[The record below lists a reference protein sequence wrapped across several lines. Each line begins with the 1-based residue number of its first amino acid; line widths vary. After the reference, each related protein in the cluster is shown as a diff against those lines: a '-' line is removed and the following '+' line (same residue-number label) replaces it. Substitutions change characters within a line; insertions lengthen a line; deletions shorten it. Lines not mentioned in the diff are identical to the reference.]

1 MAKNEAVEQARNF
14 FKGLNATQMVLIGS
28 ALALVLGGIIY
39 ILASSGSADSG
50 KAILYT
56 KLDQAEASKVVDY
69 LKENNIEYELRDNG
83 ETIAIDKAQLYETRL
98 SLAKEG
104 IPQTGMVGYEIFDKT
119 NLGMS
124 EFVQKVNYRRA
135 LEGEIARTIG
145 AMDEVEKVRVH
156 LVVPENALFEKDQK
170 QPTASVI
177 LRLKSGRSISKIN
190 VEGMQNLVASSVE
203 GMQTSHVTVIDQKGK
218 ILSQSPI
225 DDKSI
230 SGMSSKQHQ
239 TKIQVDDY
247 LTNKVQSM
255 LDGVLGAGN
264 SEVRINADLNFDQIT
279 SSSTK
284 FDPESQVVRSEQ
296 EIENI
301 DKSTENYLVSESEQ
315 YGLDFSDTTIEKPAT
330 NSEIGQKN
338 IVRNYEINKTVEEI
352 VKEVGNVKRLSVSVL
367 INHRLEPVKGTEGNK
382 QMQFMPRKQQE
393 MVYLTNII
401 KDAVGYD
408 QLRADSIS
416 VYNMLFDTQLLE
428 KQYEEMNVVPWYQ
441 QPENVKLLIFLAAM
455 ILIIFLIFRLLNT
468 KQVKERFR
476 IAFQLPEHVA
486 VDEEIMDEDEEAEEA
501 RIDLDFTDDEEL
513 MLLPAEL
520 PEQLLLESDR
530 FNRGDYDE
538 DSDEDEKEGVFDKQS
553 LADRA
558 RAALEEG
565 EPVELTE
572 DAMMKL
578 EIKEKVQEFV
588 DDQTPDAVKLIR
600 MFIMQDIEKGIL

>member
-1 MAKNEAVEQARNF
+1 MAKNESLEQAKNF
-14 FKGLNATQMVLIGS
+14 VKGLSKTQMAFIGS
-28 ALALVLGGIIY
+28 ALAVVLGGIIY

-50 KAILYT
+50 KSILYT
-56 KLDQAEASKVVDY
+56 KLEQSEASKVVDY
-69 LKENNIEYELRDNG
+69 LKENNIEYELKDNG
-83 ETIAIDKAQLYETRL
+83 ETIAIDKSQLYETRL
-98 SLAKEG
+98 ALAKEG

-156 LVVPENALFEKDQK
+156 LVIPENALFEKDQK
-170 QPTASVI
+170 QPTASII

-203 GMQTSHVTVIDQKGK
+203 GMQPAQVSIIDQKGK
-218 ILSQSPI
+218 ILSQPPV
-225 DDKSI
+225 DEKSI

-239 TKIQVDDY
+239 TKIQVEDY
-247 LTNKVQSM
+247 LTNKVQTM

-279 SSSTK
+279 SQSTK

-301 DKSTENYLVSESEQ
+301 DKTTENYLVSESEQ
-315 YGLDFSDTTIEKPAT
+315 YGLDFSDTTLEKPAT
-330 NSEIGQKN
+330 NSEVGQKN
-338 IVRNYEINKTVEEI
+338 IVRNYEINKTVDEI
-352 VKEVGNVKRLSVSVL
+352 VKEVGNIKRLTVSVL
-367 INHRLEPVKGTEGNK
+367 INHRLEPVKGTDGDK
-382 QMQFMPRKQQE
+382 QFQFMPRKQQE
-393 MVYLTNII
+393 MLYLTNII

-416 VYNMLFDTQLLE
+416 VYNMMFDTQLME
-428 KQYEEMNVVPWYQ
+428 KQLEEYYEQPWYQ
-441 QPENVKLLIFLAAM
+441 QPENLK
-455 ILIIFLIFRLLNT
+455 LIIFIAAMLIIVFLIYRLLNS
-468 KQVKERFR
+468 KQIKERFR

-486 VDEEIMDEDEEAEEA
+486 VDEEDYDDDEDSEEA

-520 PEQLLLESDR
+520 PEQLLLEGDR
-530 FNRGDYDE
+530 FSKEFDE
-538 DSDEDEKEGVFDKQS
+538 EPDEEEKQGELDGMS

-565 EPVELTE
+565 EPVELSE

-588 DDQTPDAVKLIR
+588 EDQTVDAVKLIR
-600 MFIMQDIEKGIL
+600 MFILQDLEKGIM

>member
-1 MAKNEAVEQARNF
+1 MAKNEAMEQAKNF
-14 FKGLNATQMVLIGS
+14 IKGLTRTQMIFIGG
-28 ALALVLGGIIY
+28 ALAIVLGGIIY
-39 ILASSGSADSG
+39 ILASSGSAGSG
-50 KAILYT
+50 KSVLYT
-56 KLDQAEASKVVDY
+56 KLEQAEASKVIDY
-69 LKENNIEYELRDNG
+69 LKENNIEYELKDNG
-83 ETIAIDKAQLYETRL
+83 ETIAIDKSQLYETRL
-98 SLAKEG
+98 ALAKEG
-104 IPQTGMVGYEIFDKT
+104 IPQTGFVGYEIFDKT

-135 LEGEIARTIG
+135 LEGELARTIG
-145 AMDEVEKVRVH
+145 SMDEVEKVRVH

-177 LRLKSGRSISKIN
+177 LRLKSGRSISRIN

-203 GMQTSHVTVIDQKGK
+203 GMQPAQVTVIDQKGN
-218 ILSQSPI
+218 ILSQAPV
-225 DDKSI
+225 DEKSI
-230 SGMSSKQHQ
+230 SGMSSKQYQ
-239 TKIQVDDY
+239 TKMQVEEY
-247 LTNKVQSM
+247 LTNKVQTM

-279 SSSTK
+279 QQSTK

-315 YGLDFSDTTIEKPAT
+315 YGLDFSDTTLEKPAVNT
-330 NSEIGQKN
+330 ETGQKN
-338 IVRNYEINKTVEEI
+338 IVRNYEINKTVDEI
-352 VKEVGNVKRLSVSVL
+352 VKEVGNIKRLSVSVL
-367 INHRLEPVKGTEGNK
+367 INHRLEPVKGTEGEK

-393 MVYLTNII
+393 MLYLTNII

-416 VYNMLFDTQLLE
+416 VYNMLFDTQLME
-428 KQYEEMNVVPWYQ
+428 KQMEDYYEAPWYE
-441 QPENVKLLIFLAAM
+441 QPENIKLMVFIAAMLLIV
-455 ILIIFLIFRLLNT
+455 FLIFKLLNS
-468 KQVKERFR
+468 KQIKERFR

-486 VDEEIMDEDEEAEEA
+486 VDEEDLEDEEDSEEA

-520 PEQLLLESDR
+520 PEQLLLEGDR
-530 FNRGDYDE
+530 LGKEFDE
-538 DSDEDEKEGVFDKQS
+538 EPEDEKQGELDGMS

-565 EPVELTE
+565 EPAELSE
-572 DAMMKL
+572 EAMMKL

-588 DDQTPDAVKLIR
+588 EDQTTDAVKLIR
-600 MFIMQDIEKGIL
+600 MFILQDIEKGIM